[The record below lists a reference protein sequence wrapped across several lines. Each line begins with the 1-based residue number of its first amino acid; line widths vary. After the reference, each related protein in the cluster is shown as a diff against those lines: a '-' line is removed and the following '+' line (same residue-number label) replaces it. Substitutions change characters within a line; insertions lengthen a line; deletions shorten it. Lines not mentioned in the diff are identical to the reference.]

1 VDRGAEQLAEE
12 CLSRVVLRTDM
23 GEVFSL
29 DFYDE
34 AEGIV
39 YRGFYLP
46 PYSLQNPATTS
57 LPDPLLPP
65 EVEFTVPADVVALVR
80 RSVRE
85 VGEHEDRR
93 LFGLADPAVSDY
105 RFWVDVSQDSIGEAH
120 GALVWAG
127 TVVGHGG
134 RFSFL
139 LERHGSPEMAVLLV
153 LLFILIFCD
162 RRASEASAEC
172 YRRAVEACGK
182 RRIKR
187 CSSGRTLTAI
197 SPKEMSFSYHCEWEC
212 R

>member
-1 VDRGAEQLAEE
+1 LG
-12 CLSRVVLRTDM
+12 RVGLRTDM

-34 AEGIV
+34 SEGLV

-93 LFGLADPAVSDY
+93 LFELADRALSDY
-105 RFWVDVSQDSIGEAH
+105 RFWVDVSQDPIGEAH

-139 LERHGSPEMAVLLV
+139 VERHGSPELAVLLV
-153 LLFILIFCD
+153 LLFILIFFD
-162 RRASEASAEC
+162 RRASEASAEY
-172 YRRAVEACGK
+172 YRRAVEACRE

-187 CSSGRTLTAI
+187 FSSG
-197 SPKEMSFSYHCEWEC
+197 PP
-212 R
+212 